1 MKNHKSEGW
10 RRREF
15 LEGLVLAGTAAALGW
30 GVEPGMAAVEPPPE
44 TTRLR
49 IRRAEPA
56 CWAPMYVAEPLLRK
70 EGFTDIEYVYGYGTE
85 FVQMCRRGEIDL
97 SPEFSAVLM
106 FNLETYRHPLKILS
120 GLHAGC
126 YALVGSKR
134 IRSVRDLKGKAVWA
148 GAFKNGGP
156 HIFLSTI
163 VSYVGLDPRSDVNY
177 VWINKDEAMRLFR
190 EGKIDAFITF
200 PPWPQ
205 ELIDEG
211 IGHLLVDTNIDK
223 PWSQYF
229 CCVVTGQS
237 YFVKKN
243 PVATKRAL
251 RAILTANDIVARNP
265 RLATRTLIEKKIRNE
280 TEYPSILRALKD
292 IPYSKWREYN
302 PEDTIRFYALRMRD
316 IGMMESNP
324 KQFIEEHTD
333 WRFMNELKKEFRIT
347 AW

>member
-1 MKNHKSEGW
+1 MKNPKSNGW
-10 RRREF
+10 SRREF
-15 LEGLVLAGTAAALGW
+15 LEGLALAGTAATLGW
-30 GVEPGMAAVEPPPE
+30 GPEPGMAAVEPPPE

-49 IRRAEPA
+49 IFRSDPA
-56 CWAPMYVAEPLLRK
+56 CWAPVYVAEPLLYK
-70 EGFTDIEYVYGYGTE
+70 EGFTDVQYVFGQISE
-85 FVQMCRRGEIDL
+85 IAKMCREGAIDL
-97 SPEFSAVLM
+97 DPGFSVSMMLK
-106 FNLETYRHPLKILS
+106 LEQQQYPVKILS
-120 GLHAGC
+120 GLHTGC
-126 YALVGSKR
+126 YALVGSKQ
-134 IRSVRDLKGKAVWA
+134 IRSVRDLRGKNIWA
-148 GAFKNGGP
+148 GAFKYNGP
-156 HIFLSTI
+156 HIFFSTI
-163 VSYVGLDPRSDVNY
+163 LAYVGLDPRTDVNY
-177 VWINKDEAMRLFR
+177 VWVNKDEAMRLFR

-211 IGHLLVDTNIDK
+211 IGHLLIDTNIDK

-229 CCVVTGQS
+229 CCVVSGQS
-237 YFVKKN
+237 YFIKKN
-243 PVATKRAL
+243 PIATKRAL
-251 RAILTANDIVARNP
+251 RAILKANDIVARNP

-316 IGMMESNP
+316 IGMIESNP

-333 WRFMNELKKEFRIT
+333 WRFMNALKKEFGIT